1 MIEKTILYQELRFHY
16 EIGTR
21 QRAQYV
27 KQTTS
32 EEILRKNIVIE
43 VDFKAQIVLGNFLL
57 IRKRL

>member
-1 MIEKTILYQELRFHY
+1 MKEKTILYQELRFHY